1 MADIVP
7 APARALIDI
16 PGVKQVGLLA
26 GVAAAVA
33 AAIWLVIWSQGQNYT
48 VLYGQ
53 LSERESGQ
61 VMDALT
67 AAGIEFKLNPSGAV
81 SVPESKV
88 QEARIRLAGQGLPQ
102 SDSMGIEMIQK
113 ESALGTSTMMETARY
128 QAVLETELARTI
140 DKVQGVQAARVHLA
154 LPKPSVFLRDARKA
168 TASVMLQLYPGR
180 RLEPGQVAAIV
191 HLVASSVPDLVAG
204 DVTLVDQ
211 AGSLLNSPD
220 ESAEAAA
227 STRQFEYTRK
237 TEESYQRRIV
247 ELLEPIIGPGRVR
260 ATVTAD
266 LDFTVTEETHENYDP
281 QKTAVRSEQTSN
293 EQRRGGDGAEGI
305 PGALSNQPPGTSG
318 APAIPGAATPGNPAP
333 TPTPAA
339 SAAATQ
345 GGANQTTA
353 AASGPSSSAQR
364 STRNFEV
371 DRKLSYTKLPVG
383 SLRRLN
389 VGVVL
394 DDWQKV
400 DEAGKVTTTPM
411 SDTDIKRF
419 TELVKESIGLQEDRG
434 DQLNVINQAFKSSS
448 PIGPVEGM
456 PFWQAPW
463 LIQLAKQIVGAALV
477 LVVAFLVLRP
487 LMKSL
492 TKGAARPSAATDAAD
507 LAGDRLSL
515 SAEGKNPIKLAP
527 SFEQQIAAARTL
539 VGQDPR
545 RAAQVVKDWV
555 AADG

>member
-7 APARALIDI
+7 APARGLLETLPALR
-16 PGVKQVGLLA
+16 QVGLLG

-33 AAIWLVIWSQGQNYT
+33 AAIWLVIWSQGQNYS

-67 AAGIEFKLNPSGAV
+67 AAGIEYKLSPSGAV
-81 SVPESKV
+81 TVPESKV
-88 QEARIRLAGQGLPQ
+88 QEARIRLASQGLPQ

-113 ESALGTSTMMETARY
+113 ESSLGTSSMMETARY
-128 QAVLETELARTI
+128 QSVLETELARTI
-140 DKVQGVQAARVHLA
+140 IKVQGVQSARVHLA
-154 LPKPSVFLRDARKA
+154 LPKPSVFLRDSHKA

-191 HLVASSVPDLVAG
+191 HLVASSVPELSAS

-220 ESAEAAA
+220 ESAETAV
-227 STRQFEYTRK
+227 STRQLEYTRK
-237 TEESYQRRIV
+237 LEESYQRRII
-247 ELLEPIIGPGRVR
+247 ELLEPLVGAGRVR

-266 LDFTVTEETHENYDP
+266 VDFTVTEETRENYDP
-281 QKTAVRSEQTSN
+281 QKTALRSEQTSN
-293 EQRRGGDGAEGI
+293 DTRKGGDGVEGI

-318 APAIPGAATPGNPAP
+318 APVIAGAPATPGSPAGQ
-333 TPTPAA
+333 A
-339 SAAATQ
+339 SAAS
-345 GGANQTTA
+345 
-353 AASGPSSSAQR
+353 SGPSSSSQR

-371 DRKLSYTKLPVG
+371 DRTLAYVKEPTGNLK
-383 SLRRLN
+383 RLN

-394 DDWQKV
+394 DDWQKLGE
-400 DEAGKVTTTPM
+400 DGKVTTTPM
-411 SDTDIKRF
+411 TESDVKRF
-419 TELVKESIGLQEDRG
+419 TQLVRESIGLKDDRG
-434 DQLNVINQAFKSSS
+434 DQINVLNQAFKGNA
-448 PIGPVEGM
+448 PIGPLDGPPLWET
-456 PFWQAPW
+456 PW
-463 LIQLAKQIVGAALV
+463 ITQLAKQLVGAGLV
-477 LVVAFLVLRP
+477 LLVAFLVLRP

-492 TKGAARPSAATDAAD
+492 TKSWRPNSAGADAGAD
-507 LAGDRLSL
+507 RVSL
-515 SAEGKNPIKLAP
+515 SAQGGKPIKLQP

-539 VGQDPR
+539 VGQDPK
-545 RAAQVVKDWV
+545 RAAQVVKEWV

>member
-7 APARALIDI
+7 AAPRGLHEI
-16 PGVKQVGLLA
+16 PGVKQAGLLA

-33 AAIWLVIWSQGQNYT
+33 AAIWLVLWSQGQNYT

-88 QEARIRLAGQGLPQ
+88 QEARIRLASQGLPQ
-102 SDSMGIEMIQK
+102 SDTMGIEMIQK
-113 ESALGTSTMMETARY
+113 DSPLGTSSMMETARY
-128 QAVLETELARTI
+128 QSVLETELARTI
-140 DKVQGVQAARVHLA
+140 IKVQGVQTARVHLA
-154 LPKPSVFLRDARKA
+154 LPKASVFLRDSRKA

-191 HLVASSVPDLVAG
+191 HLVASSVPELG
-204 DVTLVDQ
+204 PSDVTVVDQ

-227 STRQFEYTRK
+227 ATRQFEYTRK
-237 TEESYQRRIV
+237 LEETYQRRII
-247 ELLEPIIGPGRVR
+247 ELLEPIVGAGRVR

-266 LDFTVTEETHENYDP
+266 LDFTQTEETHENYDP
-281 QKTAVRSEQTSN
+281 QKTAVRSEQTSSDTRKN
-293 EQRRGGDGAEGI
+293 ADGAEGI

-318 APAIPGAATPGNPAP
+318 APVLPGAAATPGSPANG
-333 TPTPAA
+333 PAA
-339 SAAATQ
+339 A
-345 GGANQTTA
+345 G
-353 AASGPSSSAQR
+353 GPSSSSTRA
-364 STRNFEV
+364 TRNFEV
-371 DRKLSYTKLPVG
+371 DRTLSYVKQPTGLLK
-383 SLRRLN
+383 RLS
-389 VGVVL
+389 VGVVF

-400 DEAGKVTTTPM
+400 GADGKITTAAM
-411 SDTDIKRF
+411 SESDIKRF
-419 TELVKESIGLQEDRG
+419 TELVKESIGLKDDRG
-434 DQLNVINQAFKSSS
+434 DKLDVINQAFKTNP
-448 PIGPVEGM
+448 PIPPVDGV
-456 PFWQAPW
+456 PLWQQPW
-463 LIQLAKQIVGAALV
+463 VTQLAKQGVGAALV
-477 LVVAFLVLRP
+477 ILVALLILRP

-492 TKGAARPSAATDAAD
+492 TRGSARVV
-507 LAGDRLSL
+507 AGEGDELSGDKVSL
-515 SAEGKNPIKLAP
+515 SGKADNAIKLQP

-539 VGQDPR
+539 VGQDPK

>member
-7 APARALIDI
+7 TTARGLAEI
-16 PGVKQVGLLA
+16 PGLKQVGLLA

-33 AAIWLVIWSQGQNYT
+33 AAIWLVLWSQGQNYT

-88 QEARIRLAGQGLPQ
+88 QEARIRLASQGLPQ
-102 SDSMGIEMIQK
+102 SDAMGIEMIQK
-113 ESALGTSTMMETARY
+113 DSAFGTSTMMESARY
-128 QAVLETELARTI
+128 QSVLETELARTI
-140 DKVQGVQAARVHLA
+140 TKVQGVQSARVHLA

-180 RLEPGQVAAIV
+180 RLDPGQVAAIV
-191 HLVASSVPDLVAG
+191 HLVASSVPELSAS

-220 ESAEAAA
+220 ENADSAAN
-227 STRQFEYTRK
+227 TRQFEYTRK
-237 TEESYQRRIV
+237 LEESYQRRIL
-247 ELLEPIIGPGRVR
+247 ELLEPMIGAGRVR

-293 EQRRGGDGAEGI
+293 ELRKGGDGAEGI

-318 APAIPGAATPGNPAP
+318 APAIPGAATQGNPAAA
-333 TPTPAA
+333 PAA
-339 SAAATQ
+339 AQ
-345 GGANQTTA
+345 GAGQATA
-353 AASGPSSSAQR
+353 ASSGPSSSAQR

-371 DRKLSYTKLPVG
+371 DRTLSYVKQPVG
-383 SLRRLN
+383 ILKRLN

-394 DDWQKV
+394 DDWQKF
-400 DEAGKVTTTPM
+400 DADGKVTTEAM
-411 SDTDIKRF
+411 SDTDLKRF
-419 TELVKESIGLQEDRG
+419 TQLVKESIGLKEDRG
-434 DQLNVINQAFKSSS
+434 DQLNVLNQAFKSSA
-448 PIGPVEGM
+448 PIGPVDGL
-456 PFWQAPW
+456 PLWQQPW
-463 LIQLAKQIVGAALV
+463 ITQLAKQIVGAALV

-487 LMKSL
+487 LMKWL
-492 TKGAARPSAATDAAD
+492 TKPPRSTTSADGD
-507 LAGDRLSL
+507 DMDGDRLSL
-515 SAEGKNPIKLAP
+515 SGQGGKPIKLSP

-545 RAAQVVKDWV
+545 RAAQVVKEWV
-555 AADG
+555 SADG

>member
-7 APARALIDI
+7 TATPAPPRGLGDI
-16 PGVKQVGLLA
+16 PGLKQVGLLA

-33 AAIWLVIWSQGQNYT
+33 AAIWLVIWSQGQNYS

-53 LSERESGQ
+53 LSDRESGQ
-61 VMDALT
+61 VMDALN
-67 AAGIEFKLNPSGAV
+67 AAGIEFKLSPSGAV

-88 QEARIRLAGQGLPQ
+88 QVARIRLASQGLPQ

-113 ESALGTSTMMETARY
+113 ESALGTSTMMESARY
-128 QAVLETELARTI
+128 QSVLETELARTI
-140 DKVQGVQAARVHLA
+140 VKVQGVQSARVHLA

-191 HLVASSVPDLVAG
+191 HLVASSVPELG
-204 DVTLVDQ
+204 PSDVTLVDQ

-220 ESAEAAA
+220 ENAESAA
-227 STRQFEYTRK
+227 STRQFEYARK
-237 TEESYQRRIV
+237 LEESYQRRII
-247 ELLEPIIGPGRVR
+247 ELLEPMIGAGRVR

-266 LDFTVTEETHENYDP
+266 LDFTVTEETRENYDP
-281 QKTAVRSEQTSN
+281 QKTAVRSEQTSK
-293 EQRRGGDGAEGI
+293 ESRKGGDGAEGI

-318 APAIPGAATPGNPAP
+318 APQIPGAATPGNPA
-333 TPTPAA
+333 TPAA
-339 SAAATQ
+339 GAAA
-345 GGANQTTA
+345 GASQTA
-353 AASGPSSSAQR
+353 AASSGPSSNAER

-371 DRKLSYTKLPVG
+371 DRTLSYVKQPVG
-383 SLRRLN
+383 NLKRLN

-400 DEAGKVTTTPM
+400 DADGKVSTAPM

-419 TELVKESIGLQEDRG
+419 TQLVKESIGLKEDRG
-434 DQLNVINQAFKSSS
+434 DQLNVLNQAFKSAA
-448 PIGPVEGM
+448 PLGPVDGL
-456 PFWQAPW
+456 PIWQQPW
-463 LIQLAKQIVGAALV
+463 VTQLAKQIVGAGLV
-477 LVVAFLVLRP
+477 LLVAFLVLRP

-492 TKGAARPSAATDAAD
+492 TRPAGRASARVDDGD
-507 LAGDRLSL
+507 LVGDRVSL
-515 SAEGKNPIKLAP
+515 SGQAAGAIKLAP

>member
-1 MADIVP
+1 
-7 APARALIDI
+7 
-16 PGVKQVGLLA
+16 LLA

-33 AAIWLVIWSQGQNYT
+33 AAIWLVMWSQGQNYT

-88 QEARIRLAGQGLPQ
+88 QEARIRLASQGLPQ
-102 SDSMGIEMIQK
+102 SDAMGIEMIQK
-113 ESALGTSTMMETARY
+113 DSAFGTSTMMESARY
-128 QAVLETELARTI
+128 QSVLETELARTI
-140 DKVQGVQAARVHLA
+140 TKVQGVQSARVHLA

-180 RLEPGQVAAIV
+180 RLDPGQVAAIV
-191 HLVASSVPDLVAG
+191 HLVASSVPELSAS

-220 ESAEAAA
+220 ENADSAAN
-227 STRQFEYTRK
+227 TRQFEYTRK
-237 TEESYQRRIV
+237 LEESYQRRIL
-247 ELLEPIIGPGRVR
+247 ELLEPMIGPGRVR

-293 EQRRGGDGAEGI
+293 ELRKGGDGAEGI

-318 APAIPGAATPGNPAP
+318 APTIPGAATPGNPAAQP
-333 TPTPAA
+333 GAGQATAA
-339 SAAATQ
+339 S
-345 GGANQTTA
+345 
-353 AASGPSSSAQR
+353 SGPSSSAQR

-371 DRKLSYTKLPVG
+371 DRTLSYVKQPVG
-383 SLRRLN
+383 ILKRLN

-394 DDWQKV
+394 DDWQKF
-400 DEAGKVTTTPM
+400 DADGKVTTEAM

-419 TELVKESIGLQEDRG
+419 TQLVKESIGLKEDRG
-434 DQLNVINQAFKSSS
+434 DQLNVLNQAFKSSA
-448 PIGPVEGM
+448 PIGPVDGL
-456 PFWQAPW
+456 PLWQQPW
-463 LIQLAKQIVGAALV
+463 ITQLAKQIVGAALV

-492 TKGAARPSAATDAAD
+492 TKPARRATSADGD
-507 LAGDRLSL
+507 DMDGDRLSL
-515 SAEGKNPIKLAP
+515 SGQGGKPIKLSP

-555 AADG
+555 SADG

>member
-7 APARALIDI
+7 TAARGLADI
-16 PGVKQVGLLA
+16 PGLKQVGLLA

-33 AAIWLVIWSQGQNYT
+33 AAIWLVMWSQGQNYT

-67 AAGIEFKLNPSGAV
+67 AAGIEFKLSPSGAV

-88 QEARIRLAGQGLPQ
+88 QEARIHLASQGLPQ

-113 ESALGTSTMMETARY
+113 DSALGNSTLMESARY
-128 QAVLETELARTI
+128 QSVLETELARTI
-140 DKVQGVQAARVHLA
+140 IKVQGVQSARVHLA
-154 LPKPSVFLRDARKA
+154 LPKPSVFLRDAHKA

-180 RLEPGQVAAIV
+180 RLDPGQVAAIV
-191 HLVASSVPDLVAG
+191 HLVASSVPELSAS

-220 ESAEAAA
+220 ENSESAV
-227 STRQFEYTRK
+227 STRRLEYTHK
-237 TEESYQRRIV
+237 LEESYQRRIV
-247 ELLEPIIGPGRVR
+247 ELLEPLVGAGRVR

-281 QKTAVRSEQTSN
+281 QKTAVRSEQTSS
-293 EQRRGGDGAEGI
+293 ESRKGGDGAEGI
-305 PGALSNQPPGTSG
+305 PGALSNQPPGTAG
-318 APAIPGAATPGNPAP
+318 APVIPGA
-333 TPTPAA
+333 TPTPGSPQGAPGQAGAA
-339 SAAATQ
+339 SQ
-345 GGANQTTA
+345 TA
-353 AASGPSSSAQR
+353 ANSGPSSNSQK

-371 DRKLSYTKLPVG
+371 DRTLAYVKQPVG
-383 SLRRLN
+383 ALKRLS

-394 DDWQKV
+394 DDWQKTGE
-400 DEAGKVTTTPM
+400 DGKVSTQPM
-411 SDTDIKRF
+411 SDADIKRF
-419 TELVKESIGLQEDRG
+419 TQLVRESIGLKDDRG
-434 DQLNVINQAFKSSS
+434 DQLNVMNQTFRGNG
-448 PIGPVEGM
+448 PMGPVES
-456 PFWQAPW
+456 PPIWQAPW
-463 LIQLAKQIVGAALV
+463 VPSVAKQAVGAGLV
-477 LVVAFLVLRP
+477 LLVAFLILRP

-492 TKGAARPSAATDAAD
+492 TKATRSTRAEGAE
-507 LAGDRLSL
+507 DRVSL
-515 SAEGKNPIKLAP
+515 SGQAGKPIKLQP

-539 VGQDPR
+539 VGQDPK

>member
-7 APARALIDI
+7 SPPRSLLETI
-16 PGVKQVGLLA
+16 PGLKQVGLLA

-33 AAIWLVIWSQGQNYT
+33 AAIWLVLWSQGQNYT

-88 QEARIRLAGQGLPQ
+88 QEARIRLASQGLPQ

-113 ESALGTSTMMETARY
+113 ESALGTSSMMETARY
-128 QAVLETELARTI
+128 QSVLETELARTI
-140 DKVQGVQAARVHLA
+140 IKVQGVQSARVHLA

-191 HLVASSVPDLVAG
+191 HLVASSVPELGAS
-204 DVTLVDQ
+204 DVTVVDQ

-220 ESAEAAA
+220 ENAEAAA
-227 STRQFEYTRK
+227 STRQLEYTRK
-237 TEESYQRRIV
+237 LEEGYQRRIV
-247 ELLEPIIGPGRVR
+247 DLLEPMIGAGRVH

-266 LDFTVTEETHENYDP
+266 LDFTITEETHENYDP
-281 QKTAVRSEQTSN
+281 QKTAVRSEQTSK
-293 EQRRGGDGAEGI
+293 EARRGGDGAEGI
-305 PGALSNQPPGTSG
+305 PGALSNQPPATSG
-318 APAIPGAATPGNPAP
+318 APVIPGAAATPGSP
-333 TPTPAA
+333 
-339 SAAATQ
+339 SA
-345 GGANQTTA
+345 QTTA
-353 AASGPSSSAQR
+353 AGGPSSNAER

-371 DRKLSYTKLPVG
+371 DRKLSYVKQPIG
-383 SLRRLN
+383 SLKRLS

-394 DDWQKV
+394 DDWQKLGA
-400 DEAGKVTTTPM
+400 DGKITTTPM

-419 TELVKESIGLQEDRG
+419 TQLVRESIGLKDERG
-434 DQLNVINQAFKSSS
+434 DKLDVLNQAFKTNG
-448 PIGPVEGM
+448 PLPPVEGL
-456 PFWQAPW
+456 PLWQTPW
-463 LIQLAKQIVGAALV
+463 VTQLAKQIVGALLV

-492 TKGAARPSAATDAAD
+492 TKAPSRLIANTGDASD
-507 LAGDRLSL
+507 LAGDRVSL
-515 SAEGKNPIKLAP
+515 SGKNGPAIKLNP
-527 SFEQQIAAARTL
+527 SFEQQIAAARSL
-539 VGQDPR
+539 VGQDPK

>member
-7 APARALIDI
+7 APQRRLIETI
-16 PGVKQVGLLA
+16 PAIKQVGLLA
-26 GVAAAVA
+26 GVAAAIA
-33 AAIWLVIWSQGQNYT
+33 AAIWLVMWSQGQNYT

-67 AAGIEFKLNPSGAV
+67 AAGVEYKLSPSGAV

-88 QEARIRLAGQGLPQ
+88 QEARIRLASQGLPQ
-102 SDSMGIEMIQK
+102 SDAMGIEMIQK
-113 ESALGTSTMMETARY
+113 ESALGTSSLMESARY
-128 QAVLETELARTI
+128 QSVLETELARTI
-140 DKVQGVQAARVHLA
+140 IKVQGVQSARVHLA
-154 LPKPSVFLRDARKA
+154 LPRPSVFVRDSHKA

-191 HLVASSVPDLVAG
+191 HLVASSVPELVAS

-220 ESAEAAA
+220 ENSDQAA
-227 STRQFEYTRK
+227 SNRQLEYTRK
-237 TEESYQRRIV
+237 LEEGYQRRIV
-247 ELLEPIIGPGRVR
+247 ELLEPMVGAGRVR

-266 LDFTVTEETHENYDP
+266 LDFTVTEETRENYDP

-293 EQRRGGDGAEGI
+293 EQRKGGDGAEGI

-318 APAIPGAATPGNPAP
+318 APVVAGAPATPGSPPGQAGAA
-333 TPTPAA
+333 AA
-339 SAAATQ
+339 S
-345 GGANQTTA
+345 
-353 AASGPSSSAQR
+353 SGPSSSAQK

-371 DRKLSYTKLPVG
+371 DRTLAYIKQPTGNLKRLS
-383 SLRRLN
+383 

-394 DDWQKV
+394 DDWQKTGE
-400 DEAGKVTTTPM
+400 DGKVTSTPM
-411 SDTDIKRF
+411 SEDDIKRF
-419 TELVKESIGLQEDRG
+419 TQLVRESIGLKDDRG
-434 DQLNVINQAFKSSS
+434 DQLNVMNQAFKNNG
-448 PIGPVEGM
+448 PIGPVEGA
-456 PFWQAPW
+456 PFWENPLLMQ
-463 LIQLAKQIVGAALV
+463 IGKQVVGAGLV
-477 LVVAFLVLRP
+477 LLVAFLVLRP

-492 TKGAARPSAATDAAD
+492 TKSPRSVSVTTEDGVAD
-507 LAGDRLSL
+507 RVSL
-515 SAEGKNPIKLAP
+515 SGQAGAGKGIKLSP

-539 VGQDPR
+539 VGQDPK

>member
-7 APARALIDI
+7 TAIAPRGLLEAFPAL
-16 PGVKQVGLLA
+16 KQAGLLA

-33 AAIWLVIWSQGQNYT
+33 AAIWLVLWSQGQNYT

-67 AAGIEFKLNPSGAV
+67 AAGIEYKLNPSGAV
-81 SVPESKV
+81 SVPETKV
-88 QEARIRLAGQGLPQ
+88 QEARIRLASQGLPQ
-102 SDSMGIEMIQK
+102 SDTMGIEMIQK
-113 ESALGTSTMMETARY
+113 ESALGTSSMMETARY
-128 QAVLETELARTI
+128 QSVLETELARTI
-140 DKVQGVQAARVHLA
+140 IKVQGVQSARVHLA

-180 RLEPGQVAAIV
+180 KLEPGQVAAIV
-191 HLVASSVPDLVAG
+191 HLVASSVPELSAS

-220 ESAEAAA
+220 ENAEQAA
-227 STRQFEYTRK
+227 STRQLEYTRK
-237 TEESYQRRIV
+237 LEGGYQQRII
-247 ELLEPIIGPGRVR
+247 ELLEPMIGAGRVR

-266 LDFTVTEETHENYDP
+266 LDFTVTEETRENYDP
-281 QKTAVRSEQTSN
+281 QKTAVRSEQTSK
-293 EQRRGGDGAEGI
+293 EQRKGGDGVEGI

-318 APAIPGAATPGNPAP
+318 APVIAGAPGA
-333 TPTPAA
+333 
-339 SAAATQ
+339 TQ
-345 GGANQTTA
+345 ETA
-353 AASGPSSSAQR
+353 VNSGPSSNVERA
-364 STRNFEV
+364 TRNFEV
-371 DRKLSYTKLPVG
+371 DRTLSYVKQPVG
-383 SLRRLN
+383 VLKRLS

-394 DDWQKV
+394 DDWQTV
-400 DEAGKVTTTPM
+400 GADGKVTTTPM

-419 TELVKESIGLQEDRG
+419 TQLVRESIGLKDDRG
-434 DQLNVINQAFKSSS
+434 DKLDVLNQAFKTNA
-448 PIGPVEGM
+448 PLAPVDGPPLWET
-456 PFWQAPW
+456 PW
-463 LIQLAKQIVGAALV
+463 VTQLAKQIVGAGLV

-492 TKGAARPSAATDAAD
+492 TKSPSRLASSSGEATD
-507 LAGDRLSL
+507 LAGDRVSL
-515 SAEGKNPIKLAP
+515 SGKGGPAIKLAP
-527 SFEQQIAAARTL
+527 SFEQQITAARTL
-539 VGQDPR
+539 VGQDPK

>member
-7 APARALIDI
+7 SPARGIADI
-16 PGVKQVGLLA
+16 PGLKQIGLLA

-33 AAIWLVIWSQGQNYT
+33 AAIWLVLWSQGQNYT

-81 SVPESKV
+81 SVPEAKV
-88 QEARIRLAGQGLPQ
+88 QEARIRLATQGLPQ

-113 ESALGTSTMMETARY
+113 ESALGSSSMMETARY
-128 QAVLETELARTI
+128 QSVLETELARTI
-140 DKVQGVQAARVHLA
+140 VKVQGVQTARVHLA
-154 LPKPSVFLRDARKA
+154 LPKPTVFLRDARKA

-191 HLVASSVPDLVAG
+191 HLVASSVPELAPS

-211 AGSLLNSPD
+211 AGTLLNSPD
-220 ESAEAAA
+220 ENAEQAA
-227 STRQFEYTRK
+227 STRQFAETRK
-237 TEESYQRRIV
+237 LEQSYQQRIL
-247 ELLEPIIGPGRVR
+247 ELLEPMIGPGRVR
-260 ATVTAD
+260 ATVTAEM
-266 LDFTVTEETHENYDP
+266 DFTVTEETHENYDP

-293 EQRRGGDGAEGI
+293 EQRKGGDGAEGI

-333 TPTPAA
+333 GAA
-339 SAAATQ
+339 QS
-345 GGANQTTA
+345 TA
-353 AASGPSSSAQR
+353 AGSGPSSTAQR

-371 DRKLSYTKLPVG
+371 DRTLSYVKQPVG
-383 SLRRLN
+383 VLKRLS

-394 DDWQKV
+394 DDWQKT
-400 DEAGKVTTTPM
+400 DADGKVTTAPM

-419 TELVKESIGLQEDRG
+419 TQLVRESIGLKEDRG
-434 DQLNVINQAFKSSS
+434 DQLNVLNQAFKSSGPLG
-448 PIGPVEGM
+448 PIDSLPL
-456 PFWQAPW
+456 WQTPW
-463 LIQLAKQIVGAALV
+463 ITQLAKQIVGAALV

-492 TKGAARPSAATDAAD
+492 TKSAPRITAGADAD
-507 LAGDRLSL
+507 LDGDRLSIGGQG
-515 SAEGKNPIKLAP
+515 GKAIKLAP

-555 AADG
+555 SADG

>member
-7 APARALIDI
+7 APSRSIADI
-16 PGVKQVGLLA
+16 PGLKQAGLLI

-33 AAIWLVIWSQGQNYT
+33 VAIWLVIWSQGQNYS

-67 AAGIEFKLNPSGAV
+67 AAGIEYKLSPSGAV

-88 QEARIRLAGQGLPQ
+88 QEARIRLATQGLPQ

-113 ESALGTSTMMETARY
+113 ESTLGASSMMETARY
-128 QAVLETELARTI
+128 QSVLETELARTI
-140 DKVQGVQAARVHLA
+140 VKVQGVQSARVHLA
-154 LPKPSVFLRDARKA
+154 LPKPSVFVRDARKA
-168 TASVMLQLYPGR
+168 TASVLLQLYPGR

-191 HLVASSVPDLVAG
+191 HLVASSVPELAAS

-211 AGSLLNSPD
+211 SGTLLNSPD
-220 ESAEAAA
+220 ENAEQAA

-237 TEESYQRRIV
+237 LEESYQQRIID
-247 ELLEPIIGPGRVR
+247 LLEPIIGPGRVR

-266 LDFTVTEETHENYDP
+266 MDFTVTEETRENYDP

-293 EQRRGGDGAEGI
+293 EQRRGGDGTEGI
-305 PGALSNQPPGTSG
+305 PGALSNEPPGTAG
-318 APAIPGAATPGNPAP
+318 APSLAGPAVPGAAG
-333 TPTPAA
+333 AA
-339 SAAATQ
+339 QSTAAT
-345 GGANQTTA
+345 G
-353 AASGPSSSAQR
+353 GPSSSSQR

-371 DRKLSYTKLPVG
+371 DRTLSYVKQPVG
-383 SLRRLN
+383 VLKRLN

-394 DDWQKV
+394 DNWQKV
-400 DEAGKVTTTPM
+400 DAEGKVTTTAM
-411 SDTDIKRF
+411 SDADIKRF
-419 TELVKESIGLQEDRG
+419 SQLVRESIGLKDDRG
-434 DQLNVINQAFKSSS
+434 DQLNVLNQAFKNNA
-448 PIGPVEGM
+448 PLGPVEG
-456 PFWQAPW
+456 PPLWETPW
-463 LIQLAKQIVGAALV
+463 VTQLAKQIVGAGLV

-487 LMKSL
+487 LMKTL
-492 TKGAARPSAATDAAD
+492 TKSVPRLRAGAV
-507 LAGDRLSL
+507 AGDAGELDGDRVSI
-515 SAEGKNPIKLAP
+515 SGQGGKAIKLAP

-555 AADG
+555 SADG

>member
-7 APARALIDI
+7 AAPRGLMQAGPVL
-16 PGVKQVGLLA
+16 KQVGLLA

-33 AAIWLVIWSQGQNYT
+33 AAVWLVLWSQGQNYT

-67 AAGIEFKLNPSGAV
+67 AAGIEYKLSPSGAV
-81 SVPESKV
+81 SVPEAKV
-88 QEARIRLAGQGLPQ
+88 QEARIRLASQGLPQ
-102 SDSMGIEMIQK
+102 SDAMGIEMIQK
-113 ESALGTSTMMETARY
+113 DSPLGSSSMMESARY
-128 QAVLETELARTI
+128 QSVLETELARTI
-140 DKVQGVQAARVHLA
+140 MKVQGVQSARVHLA
-154 LPKPSVFLRDARKA
+154 LPKPSVFLQDAHKA

-191 HLVASSVPDLVAG
+191 HLVASSVPELAAS

-220 ESAEAAA
+220 DNSEAAV
-227 STRQFEYTRK
+227 STRQLEYTHK
-237 TEESYQRRIV
+237 LEESYKRRIV
-247 ELLEPIIGPGRVR
+247 ELLEPMVGAGRVR

-281 QKTAVRSEQTSN
+281 QKTAVRSEQTSS
-293 EQRRGGDGAEGI
+293 ESRKGGDGAEGI

-318 APAIPGAATPGNPAP
+318 APVIPSATPTSGSPAAAAGAANQ
-333 TPTPAA
+333 
-339 SAAATQ
+339 AT
-345 GGANQTTA
+345 AVNT
-353 AASGPSSSAQR
+353 GPSSNSQK

-371 DRKLSYTKLPVG
+371 DRMLAYVKQPTGTLKRLS
-383 SLRRLN
+383 

-394 DDWQKV
+394 DDWQKTGE
-400 DEAGKVTTTPM
+400 DGKVSTQPM
-411 SDTDIKRF
+411 SDADIKRF
-419 TELVKESIGLQEDRG
+419 TQLVRESIGLKDDRG
-434 DQLNVINQAFKSSS
+434 DQLNVMNQTFRGNGPA
-448 PIGPVEGM
+448 GPVEST
-456 PFWQAPW
+456 PIWQAPW
-463 LIQLAKQIVGAALV
+463 VPGVAKQAVGAGLV
-477 LVVAFLVLRP
+477 LLVAFLILRP

-492 TKGAARPSAATDAAD
+492 TKTPRSSLRIEEGE
-507 LAGDRLSL
+507 DRVSL
-515 SAEGKNPIKLAP
+515 SGQGGKPIKLQP

-539 VGQDPR
+539 VGQDPK

>member
-7 APARALIDI
+7 APARSIADI
-16 PGVKQVGLLA
+16 PGLKQVGLLV

-33 AAIWLVIWSQGQNYT
+33 VAIWLVLWSQGQNYT

-88 QEARIRLAGQGLPQ
+88 QEARIRLASQGLPQ
-102 SDSMGIEMIQK
+102 SDAMGIEMIQK
-113 ESALGTSTMMETARY
+113 ESTLGSSSMMESARY
-128 QAVLETELARTI
+128 QSVLETELARTI
-140 DKVQGVQAARVHLA
+140 VKVQGVESARVHLA

-168 TASVMLQLYPGR
+168 TASVLLQLYPGR

-191 HLVASSVPDLVAG
+191 HLVASSVPELAAS

-211 AGSLLNSPD
+211 TGTLLNSPD
-220 ESAEAAA
+220 ENAEQAA
-227 STRQFEYTRK
+227 STRQFAYTRK
-237 TEESYQRRIV
+237 LEESYQQRIID
-247 ELLEPIIGPGRVR
+247 LLEPIVGPGRVH

-266 LDFTVTEETHENYDP
+266 MDFTVTEETRENYDP
-281 QKTAVRSEQTSN
+281 QKTAVRSEQTST
-293 EQRRGGDGAEGI
+293 EQRRGSGDGTEGI
-305 PGALSNQPPGTSG
+305 PGALSNEPPGTAG
-318 APAIPGAATPGNPAP
+318 APSLAGAGNPA
-333 TPTPAA
+333 
-339 SAAATQ
+339 AAAGTAGSAQ
-345 GGANQTTA
+345 STA
-353 AASGPSSSAQR
+353 AAGGPSSSSQR

-371 DRKLSYTKLPVG
+371 DRTLSYVKQPVG
-383 SLRRLN
+383 VLKRLN

-400 DEAGKVTTTPM
+400 DADGKVTTSAM
-411 SDTDIKRF
+411 SDADIKRF
-419 TELVKESIGLQEDRG
+419 SQLVRESIGIKDDRG
-434 DQLNVINQAFKSSS
+434 DQLNVLNQAFRTGVPPG
-448 PIGPVEGM
+448 PIDGPPLWET
-456 PFWQAPW
+456 PW
-463 LIQLAKQIVGAALV
+463 ITQLAKQIVGAALV

-492 TKGAARPSAATDAAD
+492 TKSMPRLRTAAGGGDAGEPD
-507 LAGDRLSL
+507 GDRVSI
-515 SAEGKNPIKLAP
+515 SGKGGKAIKLAP

-555 AADG
+555 SADG

>member
-7 APARALIDI
+7 SPARGIADI
-16 PGVKQVGLLA
+16 PGLRQVGLLA

-33 AAIWLVIWSQGQNYT
+33 AAIWLVLWSQGQNYT

-88 QEARIRLAGQGLPQ
+88 QEARIRLASQGLPQ

-113 ESALGTSTMMETARY
+113 ESALGSSSLMESARY
-128 QAVLETELARTI
+128 QSVLETELARTI
-140 DKVQGVQAARVHLA
+140 IKVQGVQTARVHLA
-154 LPKPSVFLRDARKA
+154 LPKPTVFLRDARKA

-191 HLVASSVPDLVAG
+191 HLVASSVPELAAS

-211 AGSLLNSPD
+211 AGTLLNSPD

-227 STRQFEYTRK
+227 STRQFAYTRK
-237 TEESYQRRIV
+237 LEESYRQRIV
-247 ELLEPIIGPGRVR
+247 ELLEPMIGAGRVR

-266 LDFTVTEETHENYDP
+266 LDFTVTEETRENYDP
-281 QKTAVRSEQTSN
+281 QKTAVRSEQTST

-318 APAIPGAATPGNPAP
+318 APTIPGAATPGNPAP
-333 TPTPAA
+333 GAA
-339 SAAATQ
+339 QS
-345 GGANQTTA
+345 TA
-353 AASGPSSSAQR
+353 AASGPNSSAQH

-371 DRKLSYTKLPVG
+371 DRTLSYVKQPVG
-383 SLRRLN
+383 ILKRLN

-400 DEAGKVTTTPM
+400 DADGKVTTAPM

-419 TELVKESIGLQEDRG
+419 SQLVRESIGLKEDRG
-434 DQLNVINQAFKSSS
+434 DQLNVLNQAFKSSA
-448 PIGPVEGM
+448 PIGPVDG
-456 PFWQAPW
+456 PPLWQTPW
-463 LIQLAKQIVGAALV
+463 VTQLAKQIVGAALV

-487 LMKSL
+487 LMKSV
-492 TKGAARPSAATDAAD
+492 TKSAPRRVAGSGD
-507 LAGDRLSL
+507 AGDIEGDRVSL
-515 SAEGKNPIKLAP
+515 SGQGGKAIKLAP

-555 AADG
+555 SADG

>member
-7 APARALIDI
+7 TPARSIADI
-16 PGVKQVGLLA
+16 PGLKQAGLLI

-33 AAIWLVIWSQGQNYT
+33 VAIWLVLWSQGQNYT

-67 AAGIEFKLNPSGAV
+67 AAGIEYKLSPSGAV
-81 SVPESKV
+81 SVPEAKV
-88 QEARIRLAGQGLPQ
+88 QEARIRLASQGLPQ
-102 SDSMGIEMIQK
+102 SDAMGIEMIQK
-113 ESALGTSTMMETARY
+113 DSAFGSSTMMESARY
-128 QAVLETELARTI
+128 QSVLETELARTI
-140 DKVQGVQAARVHLA
+140 AKVQGVQSARVHLA

-180 RLEPGQVAAIV
+180 RLDPGQVAAIV
-191 HLVASSVPDLVAG
+191 HLVASSVPELSAN

-220 ESAEAAA
+220 ESADAAA
-227 STRQFEYTRK
+227 NTRQFEYTRK
-237 TEESYQRRIV
+237 LEESYQRRIV
-247 ELLEPIIGPGRVR
+247 ELLEPMIGPGRVR

-266 LDFTVTEETHENYDP
+266 LDFTVTEETRENYDP

-293 EQRRGGDGAEGI
+293 ELRKGGDGAEGI

-318 APAIPGAATPGNPAP
+318 APAIAGAATPGNPAAAQP
-333 TPTPAA
+333 GAGQPGAGQATAA
-339 SAAATQ
+339 S
-345 GGANQTTA
+345 
-353 AASGPSSSAQR
+353 SGPSSSAQR

-371 DRKLSYTKLPVG
+371 DRTLSYVKQPVG
-383 SLRRLN
+383 VLKRLS

-400 DEAGKVTTTPM
+400 DADGKVTTEPM
-411 SDTDIKRF
+411 SETDIKRF
-419 TELVKESIGLQEDRG
+419 TQLVRESIGLKEDRG
-434 DQLNVINQAFKSSS
+434 DQLNVMSQAFKSDA
-448 PIGPVEGM
+448 PIGPVDGL
-456 PFWQAPW
+456 PFWQQPW
-463 LIQLAKQIVGAALV
+463 FTQLAKQIVGAGLL

-492 TKGAARPSAATDAAD
+492 TKPGARSSAGAD
-507 LAGDRLSL
+507 GDELDGDRVSL
-515 SAEGKNPIKLAP
+515 TGQAGKPIKLSP
-527 SFEQQIAAARTL
+527 SFEQ
-539 VGQDPR
+539 
-545 RAAQVVKDWV
+545 
-555 AADG
+555 

>member
-1 MADIVP
+1 MADIVTVP
-7 APARALIDI
+7 TPQRGIADI
-16 PGVKQVGLLA
+16 PGLKQVGLLA
-26 GVAAAVA
+26 GVAAAIA
-33 AAIWLVIWSQGQNYT
+33 AAIWLVLWSQGQNYT

-67 AAGIEFKLNPSGAV
+67 AAGIQYKLSPSGAV

-88 QEARIRLAGQGLPQ
+88 QEARIRLAMQGLPQ
-102 SDSMGIEMIQK
+102 SDAMGIEMIQK
-113 ESALGTSTMMETARY
+113 ESALGSSSMMESARY
-128 QAVLETELARTI
+128 QSVLETELARTI
-140 DKVQGVQAARVHLA
+140 IKVQGVQSARVHLA
-154 LPKPSVFLRDARKA
+154 LPKPSVFLRDTRKA

-191 HLVASSVPDLVAG
+191 HLVASSVPELVAN

-220 ESAEAAA
+220 ENAEQAA
-227 STRQFEYTRK
+227 STRQLEYTRK
-237 TEESYQRRIV
+237 LEESYQRRIV
-247 ELLEPIIGPGRVR
+247 DLLEPMIGVGRVR

-266 LDFTVTEETHENYDP
+266 MDFTVTESTHENYDP
-281 QKTAVRSEQTSN
+281 AKTAVRSEQTST
-293 EQRRGGDGAEGI
+293 EQRKGGDGPEGI

-318 APAIPGAATPGNPAP
+318 APTIPGAATPGNPAAP
-333 TPTPAA
+333 GAA
-339 SAAATQ
+339 QSAA
-345 GGANQTTA
+345 N
-353 AASGPSSSAQR
+353 SGPSSSAQR

-371 DRKLSYTKLPVG
+371 DRTLSYVKQPAGILKH
-383 SLRRLN
+383 LN

-400 DEAGKVTTTPM
+400 DADGKVTTTPM
-411 SDTDIKRF
+411 TDADIKRF
-419 TELVKESIGLQEDRG
+419 SQLVSESIGLKEDRG
-434 DQLNVINQAFKSSS
+434 DKLSVLSQAFKGNA
-448 PIGPVEGM
+448 PFGPVEGL
-456 PFWQAPW
+456 PLWETPW
-463 LIQLAKQIVGAALV
+463 ITQLAKQIVGIGLV
-477 LVVAFLVLRP
+477 LLVAFLVLRP

-492 TKGAARPSAATDAAD
+492 TKSTPRLGASGGDGGELD
-507 LAGDRLSL
+507 GDRVSI
-515 SAEGKNPIKLAP
+515 SGQGGKAIKLAP

-555 AADG
+555 SADG

>member
-7 APARALIDI
+7 TSVPARGLADI
-16 PGVKQVGLLA
+16 PGLKQVGLLA
-26 GVAAAVA
+26 GVAAAIA
-33 AAIWLVIWSQGQNYT
+33 AAIWLVMWSQGQNYT

-67 AAGIEFKLNPSGAV
+67 AAGIDFKLNPSGAV

-88 QEARIRLAGQGLPQ
+88 QEARIRLASQGLPQ

-113 ESALGTSTMMETARY
+113 DSALGNSSMMESARY
-128 QAVLETELARTI
+128 QSVLETELARTI
-140 DKVQGVQAARVHLA
+140 IKVQGVQSARVHLA
-154 LPKPSVFLRDARKA
+154 LPKPSVFLRDAHKA

-180 RLEPGQVAAIV
+180 RLDPGQVAAIV
-191 HLVASSVPDLVAG
+191 HLVASSVPELSAN

-220 ESAEAAA
+220 ENAEAAA
-227 STRQFEYTRK
+227 STRHFEQTRK
-237 TEESYQRRIV
+237 LEESYQQRII
-247 ELLEPIIGPGRVR
+247 ELLEPMLGPGRVR

-266 LDFTVTEETHENYDP
+266 MDYTVTEETHEKFDP
-281 QKTAVRSEQTSN
+281 QKTAVRSEQTSSEMRKN
-293 EQRRGGDGAEGI
+293 GDGAEGI

-318 APAIPGAATPGNPAP
+318 APAIPGAATPGNPVAP
-333 TPTPAA
+333 PAA
-339 SAAATQ
+339 GAAQ
-345 GGANQTTA
+345 TA
-353 AASGPSSSAQR
+353 AASSGPSSSAQR

-371 DRKLSYTKLPVG
+371 DRTLSYVKQPVG
-383 SLRRLN
+383 TLKRLN

-400 DEAGKVTTTPM
+400 DADGKVATSPM
-411 SDTDIKRF
+411 NDTDIKRF
-419 TELVKESIGLQEDRG
+419 TQLIKESIGLKDDRG
-434 DQLNVINQAFKSSS
+434 DQINVLNQAFKSSAAL
-448 PIGPVEGM
+448 PPVEGL
-456 PFWQAPW
+456 PFWQQPW
-463 LIQLAKQIVGAALV
+463 LTQLAKQIVGAVLV

-492 TKGAARPSAATDAAD
+492 TKPGRSSAGASEDIE
-507 LAGDRLSL
+507 GDRLSL
-515 SAEGKNPIKLAP
+515 SGQGKPIKLSP

-545 RAAQVVKDWV
+545 RAAQVVKEWV
-555 AADG
+555 SADG

>member
-7 APARALIDI
+7 APARSLLATIPAL
-16 PGVKQVGLLA
+16 KQVGLLA
-26 GVAAAVA
+26 GVAVAVA
-33 AAIWLVIWSQGQNYT
+33 VAVWLVLWSQGQNYT

-67 AAGIEFKLNPSGAV
+67 AAGIEYKLSPSGAV
-81 SVPESKV
+81 SVPESRV
-88 QEARIRLAGQGLPQ
+88 QEARIRLASQGLPQ
-102 SDSMGIEMIQK
+102 SDAMGMEMIQK
-113 ESALGTSTMMETARY
+113 ESALGTSSMMETARY
-128 QAVLETELARTI
+128 QSALETELARTI
-140 DKVQGVQAARVHLA
+140 IKVQGVQSARVHLA
-154 LPKPSVFLRDARKA
+154 LPKPSVFLRDAHKA

-191 HLVASSVPDLVAG
+191 HLVASSVPELSAS

-220 ESAEAAA
+220 ENSESAV
-227 STRQFEYTRK
+227 STRQLEYTRK
-237 TEESYQRRIV
+237 LEDGYQRRIV
-247 ELLEPIIGPGRVR
+247 ELLEPLVGAGRVR

-266 LDFTVTEETHENYDP
+266 VDYTITEETRENYDP
-281 QKTAVRSEQTSN
+281 QKSVVRSEQTSN
-293 EQRRGGDGAEGI
+293 DTRKGGDGVEGI

-318 APAIPGAATPGNPAP
+318 APVIAGAPATPGSPAGQ
-333 TPTPAA
+333 AG
-339 SAAATQ
+339 ATS
-345 GGANQTTA
+345 
-353 AASGPSSSAQR
+353 SGPSSSSQR

-371 DRKLSYTKLPVG
+371 DRRLAYIKQPVG
-383 SLRRLN
+383 SLKRLS

-400 DEAGKVTTTPM
+400 GEDGKVSTTPM
-411 SDTDIKRF
+411 SETDIKRF
-419 TELVKESIGLQEDRG
+419 TQLVREAIGLKDDRG
-434 DQLNVINQAFKSSS
+434 DQLNVLNQTFKGNG
-448 PIGPVEGM
+448 PVGPVEG
-456 PFWQAPW
+456 PPLWETPW
-463 LIQLAKQIVGAALV
+463 ITQLAKQLVGAGLV
-477 LVVAFLVLRP
+477 LLVAFLVLRP

-492 TKGAARPSAATDAAD
+492 TKSQRPSSAAAD
-507 LAGDRLSL
+507 EVGADRVSL
-515 SAEGKNPIKLAP
+515 SGQGGKPIKLSP

-539 VGQDPR
+539 VGQDPK

>member
-7 APARALIDI
+7 TSARGIADI
-16 PGVKQVGLLA
+16 PGLKQVGLLA

-33 AAIWLVIWSQGQNYT
+33 AAIWLVLWSQGQNYT

-88 QEARIRLAGQGLPQ
+88 QEARIRLASQGLPQ

-113 ESALGTSTMMETARY
+113 ESALGSSSMMESARY
-128 QAVLETELARTI
+128 QSVLETELARTI
-140 DKVQGVQAARVHLA
+140 VKVQGVQTARVHLA
-154 LPKPSVFLRDARKA
+154 LPKPTVFLRDARKA

-191 HLVASSVPDLVAG
+191 HLVASSVPELAAS

-211 AGSLLNSPD
+211 AGTLLNSPD
-220 ESAEAAA
+220 ENAEQAA

-237 TEESYQRRIV
+237 LEESYQRRII
-247 ELLEPIIGPGRVR
+247 ELLEPMIGAGRVR

-266 LDFTVTEETHENYDP
+266 MDFTVTEETHENYDP
-281 QKTAVRSEQTSN
+281 AKTAVRSEQTSN
-293 EQRRGGDGAEGI
+293 EQRKGGGDAEGI

-318 APAIPGAATPGNPAP
+318 TPVIAGATPTPGSPGAAQST
-333 TPTPAA
+333 
-339 SAAATQ
+339 AAT
-345 GGANQTTA
+345 
-353 AASGPSSSAQR
+353 SGPSSTAQR

-371 DRKLSYTKLPVG
+371 DRTLSYVKQPVG
-383 SLRRLN
+383 VLKRLN

-394 DDWQKV
+394 DDWQKT
-400 DEAGKVTTTPM
+400 DADGKVTTAAM

-419 TELVKESIGLQEDRG
+419 SQLVRESIGLKEDRG
-434 DQLNVINQAFKSSS
+434 DQLNVLNQAFKSAA
-448 PIGPVEGM
+448 PIGPVDGPPLWET
-456 PFWQAPW
+456 PW
-463 LIQLAKQIVGAALV
+463 ITQLVKQIVGAGLV

-492 TKGAARPSAATDAAD
+492 TKPGPRRAAGGDSGDID
-507 LAGDRLSL
+507 GDRVSL
-515 SAEGKNPIKLAP
+515 SGQGGKAIKLAP